1 MKREYKLVMKEG
13 YRDREIASG
22 DSLLEISQQID
33 EMAGREAVT
42 DGGDRDGSA

>member
-1 MKREYKLVMKEG
+1 MKPEFKLVVKEG

-22 DSLLEISQQID
+22 DSLLEISRQID
-33 EMAGREAVT
+33 EMAGRKPVT